1 MTGLALWLVLA
12 LQGGTPSAQA
22 APQAAPQQPVVV
34 EETTIDREVREIASE
49 LRCPV
54 CQGLSLQDSPSEL
67 AQEMRDVI
75 RTQLEEGKTPEQV
88 KAFFVSSYGEW
99 ILLEPTAKGFNLA
112 VYLLPVVAVLGG
124 ALLIFIVAR
133 RWLGQPGGA
142 EAVVPVEPEPDPDL
156 APWEDIGAR

>member
-1 MTGLALWLVLA
+1 MTGLALGLVLA
-12 LQGGTPSAQA
+12 LQAGTPPPAQA
-22 APQAAPQQPVVV
+22 TRQQPVVV
-34 EETTIDREVREIASE
+34 EETKIDVQIREIAAE

-99 ILLEPTAKGFNLA
+99 ILLVPTAKGFNLA

-124 ALLIFIVAR
+124 GLLIFIVAR
-133 RWLGQPGGA
+133 RWLVRSGG
-142 EAVVPVEPEPDPDL
+142 ETPEVPVEVEPDL
-156 APWEDIGAR
+156 APWEDSRAR